1 MEKDARGWRGC
12 LGCVRAANASR
23 SHLTPHKHGHSLW
36 SHSPEA
42 SKDLLTFWQSQGWSL
57 QGSAIMKRQ
66 QFSSLQCLLDAGLL
80 PKSTSH
86 AAHTRV
92 AIPTRRYALRQ
103 TETGW
108 AAQCNGCRDF
118 FSQRLAQLSGPP
130 WQHDLTKTFPRFQS
144 ASCKPLYGFQF
155 LTHDRAGS
163 PPSADGKVK
172 ALYLT

>member
-1 MEKDARGWRGC
+1 MQGDEGDALAVSGLPTHPEAIWP
-12 LGCVRAANASR
+12 
-23 SHLTPHKHGHSLW
+23 PHKHGHSLW

-108 AAQCNGCRDF
+108 AAQCNGCRDL

-172 ALYLT
+172 ALNLT